1 MDDYALTDVADIIT
15 GVTPSSKSTD
25 NWGEGIPFL
34 TPTDIS
40 NYDFSVSTERSLS
53 KNLKKELESRVIT
66 SPGLA
71 VVCIGSTLGKLALIR
86 TPTLTNQQINTIVP
100 DPKKIDL
107 EYLFYYFQLIGK
119 QLWNL
124 AGGSAVP
131 LLPKKVFETVVLSVP
146 SLPEQKEVARKLSNI
161 DKLIGVNKSII
172 SLSDETMKAIYN
184 RYCTVKEKNWLTTK
198 VSDLAPILTGKKDA
212 NFASVSGS
220 YNFFTCAEE
229 ILKCDSYA
237 FDGKAILLA
246 GNGNFNIKLYT
257 GKFDAYQRTYVIIPK
272 NLDHY
277 GLLFMIIRDRIAS
290 LSQGSRGSIVK
301 FITKGDIADIPV
313 HLPDKKNEI
322 LLAELNKLAN
332 LIQSKNTENELLETI
347 KKELMPALL
356 NRA

>member
-1 MDDYALTDVADIIT
+1 MNEYVLTDVADIIT
-15 GVTPSSKSTD
+15 GVTPSSKSSD
-25 NWGEGIPFL
+25 NWGTGIPFL

-40 NYDFSVSTERSLS
+40 NYDFSVSTDRRLS
-53 KNLKKELESRVIT
+53 KNVKKELESRVIS

-146 SLPEQKEVARKLSNI
+146 SLPEQKEVAKKLSNI
-161 DKLIGVNKSII
+161 DKLIEVNKSII
-172 SLSDETMKAIYN
+172 ALSDETMKAIYN
-184 RYCTVKEKNWLTTK
+184 RYFTVKEDSWHTTT

-212 NFASVSGS
+212 NFASASGS

-257 GKFDAYQRTYVIIPK
+257 GKFDAYQRTYVIIPE
-272 NLDHY
+272 NIDFFFQAED
-277 GLLFMIIRDRIAS
+277 GIRDRIAS

-301 FITKGDIADIPV
+301 FITRGDIADIPV
-313 HLPDKKNEI
+313 QLPDKKNEI
-322 LLAELNKLAN
+322 LLAEFNKLTD
-332 LIQSKNTENELLETI
+332 LIQSKKAENEILETI

-356 NRA
+356 NRS